1 MPIANLSKLSQIHS
15 YALRNHL
22 MRFAAMH
29 KNQPSQY
36 QKNPVDLSF
45 KDKSLEHEFR
55 SEHAINTLSQIRTA
69 LIIAAILYALFSILD
84 FLVMQTGHIWAL
96 LVRFLIAIPIFL
108 LCCALTYKAYFRTRL
123 QLLVSATIYVAGM
136 GLAWIA
142 IFYQDSQNGLYL
154 TGTLLPI
161 FWAFLYSGLRFIQ
174 AVKVSLALIVS
185 YDILFYLADNL
196 SQAIF
201 VSFNFF
207 LITSTIIGILGGY
220 TIERYY
226 RRDFV
231 NRRIIDAER
240 LKNEQLLLNILPKN
254 IVSELKQ
261 HPGTIAKDYEQ
272 ITVLFADLVE
282 FSKLSLNHSA
292 HQVVTILNEIFS
304 LFDHLTD
311 KYGLEKIKTIGDAYM
326 VTNNLLDG
334 SESSAKSVAE
344 FAVAMR
350 DALQQ
355 YNQEKNYNIQIRI
368 GIHTGPAV
376 AGVIGIKKFIYDVW
390 GNTVNIAS
398 RMESTCPSNQI
409 QLSEYTYQILKD
421 EFDFENCGEIKLKG
435 ICNMHAYLLSNKKA
449 EVSGL

>member
-1 MPIANLSKLSQIHS
+1 
-15 YALRNHL
+15 
-22 MRFAAMH
+22 
-29 KNQPSQY
+29 
-36 QKNPVDLSF
+36 
-45 KDKSLEHEFR
+45 
-55 SEHAINTLSQIRTA
+55 
-69 LIIAAILYALFSILD
+69 
-84 FLVMQTGHIWAL
+84 
-96 LVRFLIAIPIFL
+96 
-108 LCCALTYKAYFRTRL
+108 
-123 QLLVSATIYVAGM
+123 
-136 GLAWIA
+136 LAWIA

>member
-1 MPIANLSKLSQIHS
+1 M
-15 YALRNHL
+15 
-22 MRFAAMH
+22 
-29 KNQPSQY
+29 
-36 QKNPVDLSF
+36 
-45 KDKSLEHEFR
+45 
-55 SEHAINTLSQIRTA
+55 
-69 LIIAAILYALFSILD
+69 
-84 FLVMQTGHIWAL
+84 
-96 LVRFLIAIPIFL
+96 
-108 LCCALTYKAYFRTRL
+108 
-123 QLLVSATIYVAGM
+123 
-136 GLAWIA
+136 
-142 IFYQDSQNGLYL
+142 
-154 TGTLLPI
+154 
-161 FWAFLYSGLRFIQ
+161 
-174 AVKVSLALIVS
+174 
-185 YDILFYLADNL
+185 
-196 SQAIF
+196 
-201 VSFNFF
+201 
-207 LITSTIIGILGGY
+207 
-220 TIERYY
+220 
-226 RRDFV
+226 
-231 NRRIIDAER
+231 
-240 LKNEQLLLNILPKN
+240 
-254 IVSELKQ
+254 
-261 HPGTIAKDYEQ
+261 
-272 ITVLFADLVE
+272 
-282 FSKLSLNHSA
+282 
-292 HQVVTILNEIFS
+292 VTILNEIFS